1 MKGKETENS
10 TFVYLSVLKERG
22 TEGTVGGEGRGV
34 EVVALGVFCPM
45 ALGLFISGGKNKRRN

>member
-22 TEGTVGGEGRGV
+22 TEGTVGGEGGGGGGGGVGGVLPHGIGLVYFRG
-34 EVVALGVFCPM
+34 
-45 ALGLFISGGKNKRRN
+45 KK